1 MARINAMNL
10 ISSDPRIDAWGQA
23 CLFSQPTINWLT
35 TGVKASVLKTVSE
48 QNFVS
53 RFKTGT
59 QFVY

>member
-23 CLFSQPTINWLT
+23 CLFSQRTINWLT

-48 QNFVS
+48 QNFV
-53 RFKTGT
+53 
-59 QFVY
+59 